1 MFRLFV
7 PRKVKC
13 GEKLYR
19 LQFKSQSRFMDEGH
33 ERWSISWIAE
43 DGTYLMEFVDNSF
56 IRGCI
61 RAAIWVRKDTG
72 YGCKIVK

>member
-1 MFRLFV
+1 
-7 PRKVKC
+7 
-13 GEKLYR
+13 
-19 LQFKSQSRFMDEGH
+19 MDEGH

-43 DGTYLMEFVDNSF
+43 DGTYLMEFVDNAF

>member
-1 MFRLFV
+1 MFRLLV

-13 GEKLYR
+13 DEKLYR
-19 LQFKSQSRFMDEGH
+19 LQFKPQPIFMDEGH

-43 DGTYLMEFVDNSF
+43 DGMYLMEFVDTSF

-61 RAAIWVRKDTG
+61 YAAIWVRKDTG